1 MNERDDGLRAP
12 PHADVGLGQVALEAH
27 PAAERSGVFSGALVL
42 DVEPRTERTAFAP
55 EDDDS
60 RVVVLV

>member
-1 MNERDDGLRAP
+1 MGHGLP
-12 PHADVGLGQVALEAH
+12 PT
-27 PAAERSGVFSGALVL
+27 AERSGVFSGARLL
-42 DVEPRTERTAFAP
+42 DVEPGTERTAFAP